1 MLGDKTTHTIEQRR
15 RNAFLRQLI
24 VAGSLCCGFVL
35 TANAAVSVSPASSA
49 LVSDN
54 FDAGNTVG
62 VAPVGWKSSAP
73 KGTVIRV
80 VEASVTAPA
89 SPPNC
94 VELSDNSPT
103 ARPEMFRDFTPT
115 QAGRASAAF
124 KLNSTATAHAALQ
137 LRSAQGAH
145 LCSVVFANTG
155 TMRYE
160 GATGS
165 VNTSA
170 TWNSGEWQTLKIEWF
185 SDFTF
190 TASLGDA
197 PFVQRAH
204 FVTDAVPGRIHV
216 IVGYGSATNKIG
228 YVDDVLIVSTETQ

>member
-1 MLGDKTTHTIEQRR
+1 MM
-15 RNAFLRQLI
+15 NAIPRHLTM
-24 VAGSLCCGFVL
+24 AGGLWCAFVL
-35 TANAAVSVSPASSA
+35 AANAAVTVSSTPPP

-54 FDAGNTVG
+54 FDTGNTVG
-62 VAPVGWKSSAP
+62 SPPVGWKASAP
-73 KGTVIRV
+73 KGTIIRIV
-80 VEASVTAPA
+80 DTSVTAPA

-103 ARPEMFRDFTPT
+103 GRPEMYQDFTPT
-115 QAGRASAAF
+115 EAGRASAAF
-124 KLNSTATAHAALQ
+124 KLNSAATAHAALQ

-160 GATGS
+160 GAAGNVAS
-165 VNTSA
+165 SA
-170 TWNSGEWQTLKIEWF
+170 TWVAGQWQTLQIEWF

-190 TASLGDA
+190 TATLGDV
-197 PFVQRAH
+197 PIVQKAH
-204 FVTDAVPGRIHV
+204 FAANAIPGRIHV

-228 YVDDVLIVSTETQ
+228 YVDDVQITDAETH

>member
-1 MLGDKTTHTIEQRR
+1 MRGDGTAYAIGG
-15 RNAFLRQLI
+15 LWC
-24 VAGSLCCGFVL
+24 VFVL
-35 TANAAVSVSPASSA
+35 TANAAVSVSPTPAVPV

-54 FDAGNTVG
+54 FDKGNTVG
-62 VAPVGWKSSAP
+62 AAPVEWKASAP
-73 KGTVIRV
+73 KGTIIRV
-80 VEASVTAPA
+80 VDASVTTPA

-94 VELSDNSPT
+94 VELSDNSTT
-103 ARPEMFRDFTPT
+103 ARPEMYRDFAPT
-115 QAGRASAAF
+115 LEGRASAAF
-124 KLNSTATAHAALQ
+124 KLLSATTAHAALQ

-160 GATGS
+160 GAAGNVGS
-165 VNTSA
+165 AA

-216 IVGYGSATNKIG
+216 TVGYGSATNKIG
-228 YVDDVLIVSTETQ
+228 YVDDVQVNGAETH

>member
-1 MLGDKTTHTIEQRR
+1 MKAIPRYLTMAGGFWC
-15 RNAFLRQLI
+15 AF
-24 VAGSLCCGFVL
+24 VFA
-35 TANAAVSVSPASSA
+35 ANAAVSVSSTPAP
-49 LVSDN
+49 LVADN
-54 FDAGNTVG
+54 FDTGNTVG
-62 VAPVGWKSSAP
+62 TAPVGWKASAP

-80 VEASVTAPA
+80 VDASVTAPA

-103 ARPEMFRDFTPT
+103 ARPEMYRDFTPT
-115 QAGRASAAF
+115 PEGQASAAF

-160 GATGS
+160 GATGNMASS
-165 VNTSA
+165 V
-170 TWNSGEWQTLKIEWF
+170 TWVPGQWQTLQIEWF

-190 TASLGDA
+190 TATMGGA
-197 PFVQRAH
+197 PIVQRAH
-204 FVTDAVPGRIHV
+204 FATDAIPGRIHV

-228 YVDDVLIVSTETQ
+228 YVDDVQITGADQQ